1 MMRTSDWMVW
11 RLVSHV
17 RPNDVIVVGVG
28 TPLALCAAVVAR
40 ELIDG
45 VRVLVGPAVDP
56 EPHDIA
62 ETIHDPSSL
71 PGRAA
76 GVLSQ
81 RGVLG
86 LIQRGDVDVQFVAP
100 AQVDGEGRF
109 NTVAVETPGGPR
121 WLAGPLALPDTTLL
135 LDRVVAYRA
144 DHSPRFLVGRVDH
157 VTGGGLAGVVTSA
170 ADIRFGSRPP
180 GTVAIAPG
188 ASLEEVREGC
198 SFELGVALEGGDEPP
213 ALAAALE
220 RLDPQRMRDLEVRT

>member
-28 TPLALCAAVVAR
+28 TPLALCAAMVAR
-40 ELIDG
+40 ELIDR

-81 RGVLG
+81 RSVLG

-100 AQVDGEGRF
+100 AQVDGGGRF

-121 WLAGPLALPDTTLL
+121 WLAGPLALPDTSLL

-170 ADIRFGSRPP
+170 ADIRFGSTPSA
-180 GTVAIAPG
+180 VAIAPG

-198 SFELGVALEGGDEPP
+198 SFELGDAVESGAPSPG
-213 ALAAALE
+213 LAEALE
-220 RLDPQRMRDLEVRT
+220 RVDPQRMRDLEVRT